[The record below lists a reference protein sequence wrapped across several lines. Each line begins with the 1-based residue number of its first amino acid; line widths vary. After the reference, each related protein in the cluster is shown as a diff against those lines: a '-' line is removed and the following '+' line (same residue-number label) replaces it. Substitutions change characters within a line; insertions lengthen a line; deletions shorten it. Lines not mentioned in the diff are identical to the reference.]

1 MKKLWK
7 KYRAALLAIV
17 SGIVGFD
24 LGEVWSLAQGSGEP
38 EPAATGEVTPSSP
51 AEEPTAAAC
60 AADALDFSSL
70 DWCWGGVNGGK
81 ASLVEGCEIGSLK
94 VASDKLTYKWIAGGC
109 EQLGAASRTAAT
121 CFACL
126 FCKIDG
132 AWRGG
137 KFDWISTS
145 RTSRDLKNIVGGGDN
160 PGGYKGWDKAAIT
173 KADAYAFVIIS
184 EDCKKR
190 SNVITCGK

>member
-60 AADALDFSSL
+60 AADAVDFSSL

-94 VASDKLTYKWIAGGC
+94 VTSGKMTYKWVSGGC
-109 EQLGAASRTAAT
+109 ERLGASSRTDADAT
-121 CFACL
+121 LACL
-126 FCKIDG
+126 FCHLDG
-132 AWRGG
+132 KWRGG

-145 RTSRDLKNIVGGGDN
+145 RTSRDFKNISE
-160 PGGYKGWDKAAIT
+160 GYCGWDAGAVGKAE
-173 KADAYAFVIIS
+173 KYAFVIVS
-184 EDCKKR
+184 KDGR
-190 SNVITCGK
+190 RRTNLITCGR